1 MTPIAL
7 RSNPFP
13 SDHLGV
19 SEIAGEGRDN
29 GGGRWKWRE
38 KEERG
43 GEKEER
49 MRGGGVKGKEK
60 GKWMVDG
67 MR

>member
-1 MTPIAL
+1 M
-7 RSNPFP
+7 
-13 SDHLGV
+13 

-38 KEERG
+38 EEERG

-49 MRGGGVKGKEK
+49 RRGGGEEEKGKEK
-60 GKWMVDG
+60 GKCDKKNRDVCFEID
-67 MR
+67 R